1 MILNLLRVETL
12 RVEEMIKRS
21 FSENVTQAALPEQ
34 QQEYE
39 KNNEILK
46 NMEDLSCV
54 ICKIDINLYYNYTE
68 EVLDLNKKIHKIII
82 TSSNNQRIL
91 CPGRVLIIN
100 NEVILNIFMIF
111 FFFYKLLIKS
121 LIINNILFIY

>member
-46 NMEDLSCV
+46 NMEEVSCV

-68 EVLDLNKKIHKIII
+68 EVLSLNKQIHRKIIS
-82 TSSNNQRIL
+82 SSNNQRIF
-91 CPGRVLIIN
+91 CPGRILIIN
-100 NEVILNIFMIF
+100 NEVCIYID
-111 FFFYKLLIKS
+111 
-121 LIINNILFIY
+121 IN